1 MLTGCIGGPFL
12 LLGFYTAAIVPFHD
26 PASGFKHKSPA
37 YYAAFAKS
45 CDSLLAQHLVGTNE
59 FVEVPVTDA
68 SLPKIVRD
76 VHPFKIRVS
85 RGCVSILAGGTS
97 HVLGYGI
104 NWQRQDEAKTNVWA
118 LSTSQE
124 SQTHLLYV
132 VER

>member
-1 MLTGCIGGPFL
+1 M
-12 LLGFYTAAIVPFHD
+12 
-26 PASGFKHKSPA
+26 
-37 YYAAFAKS
+37 
-45 CDSLLAQHLVGTNE
+45 
-59 FVEVPVTDA
+59 TDA